1 MENKFHSVTITIYNR
16 EVAFH
21 EVNALLHN
29 YATNIQSR
37 LGHPIPDK
45 NVAVI
50 FLIMKMTTDDLGA
63 LTGKLGQLPDVNVK
77 AYTLKI

>member
-1 MENKFHSVTITIYNR
+1 LETRFHSVTITIYNR
-16 EVAFH
+16 EAAFNK
-21 EVNALLHN
+21 VSTLLHDF
-29 YATNIQSR
+29 APHIQSR
-37 LGHPIPDK
+37 LGYPIPDK

-50 FLIMKMTTDDLGA
+50 FLILKMTTDYLGA

>member
-1 MENKFHSVTITIYNR
+1 MELKFHSVTITIYDR
-16 EVAFH
+16 EAAFH
-21 EVNALLHN
+21 KVSTLLHDFAQ
-29 YATNIQSR
+29 YIQVR

-50 FLIMKMTTDDLGA
+50 FLILKMTTDDLGA
-63 LTGKLGQLPDVNVK
+63 LTGRLGQLPEVNVK